1 MSKRMTPDEFY
12 NLAQGLYQS
21 NATQDDIDAL
31 LEQCL
36 VSIDREYL
44 NGIQVL
50 WRRRL
55 EITQQEADDYGRGI
69 YP

>member
-36 VSIDREYL
+36 VSINREYL
-44 NGIQVL
+44 DGIKTL
-50 WRRRL
+50 WRLRL
-55 EITQQEADDYGRGI
+55 NLEGWEADDYGRGI
-69 YP
+69 YS

>member
-1 MSKRMTPDEFY
+1 MTPDEFY

-36 VSIDREYL
+36 VSINREYL
-44 NGIQVL
+44 DGIKTL
-50 WRRRL
+50 WRLRL
-55 EITQQEADDYGRGI
+55 NLEGWEADDYGRGI
-69 YP
+69 YS